1 MKPLRMNSGT
11 EMERMTVEQKS
22 VKKCGGCGALGS
34 VMTTAK
40 GALGPPGPMIIREAA
55 RKPVFTGERWFQ

>member
-22 VKKCGGCGALGS
+22 VKKCGCGALGS
-34 VMTTAK
+34 VMTAAK
-40 GALGPPGPMIIREAA
+40 GALGPPGPVIIREAA